1 MTLTGVGSY
10 RRLWLLC
17 IRGAPEGRYA
27 ESAGISALET
37 LQNFLSVV
45 PSVRVDAVLHPLH
58 LEHPEWIPVFDML
71 PEQASASKHRI
82 FDLAAEEDALVFA
95 HHFPPYPNL
104 GHTRKQEQGWQ
115 WQPIERQG

>member
-1 MTLTGVGSY
+1 M
-10 RRLWLLC
+10 
-17 IRGAPEGRYA
+17 
-27 ESAGISALET
+27 
-37 LQNFLSVV
+37 V

>member
-1 MTLTGVGSY
+1 MDPGL
-10 RRLWLLC
+10 R
-17 IRGAPEGRYA
+17 
-27 ESAGISALET
+27 
-37 LQNFLSVV
+37 
-45 PSVRVDAVLHPLH
+45 H
-58 LEHPEWIPVFDML
+58 
-71 PEQASASKHRI
+71 ASRASLRQQTPI